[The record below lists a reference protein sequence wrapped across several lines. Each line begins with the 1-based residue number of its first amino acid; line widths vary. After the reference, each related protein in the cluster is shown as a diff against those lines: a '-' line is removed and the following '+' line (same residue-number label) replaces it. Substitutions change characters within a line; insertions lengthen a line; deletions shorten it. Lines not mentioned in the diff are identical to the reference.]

1 MAGEKYPVLRSLTVL
16 PQMSGAELLRKIT
29 LERRFETLA
38 VMIFTESPDEEAYQ
52 LVGRSR

>member
-1 MAGEKYPVLRSLTVL
+1 
-16 PQMSGAELLRKIT
+16 MSGAELLRKIT

-52 LVGRSR
+52 LVARSR